1 MAAGEAKIVPE
12 LNTEADA
19 RVQMTPRHPGVSR
32 KVVQVDPKTL
42 AKVEEPQEAVYEST
56 HATRIFDPTQAPK
69 ETVEDEA
76 GLPTGSPGEL
86 SKDLLNLPDWL
97 KEVKFEESDGVDA
110 EAVKGLHKF
119 KSVKDVAKSVLHAEK
134 QIGKLASEKT
144 GLARQVE
151 DLLKR
156 PTAPE
161 VQAATAEETQKSLKA
176 ISENFLD
183 DIPGNIT
190 KLVETVQKMT
200 AAQAQGTINRLGESV
215 EAGQVEAL
223 FLGYPGLVNNAEEA
237 AKIDELASQSK
248 AKTTLGKYKQ
258 ALSEYAKEKGYA
270 SGEAYSK
277 PVNLEPAPKTAPVT
291 RTATTKKVYNRA
303 WLQQQSVNNQ
313 NWYRANQAEIM
324 AAYAEGRVR

>member
-1 MAAGEAKIVPE
+1 MAAGEARVVAAIE
-12 LNTEADA
+12 NETDA
-19 RVQMTPRHPGVSR
+19 RVRMTPRTPGLSR
-32 KVVQVDPKTL
+32 RVVEIDPKTL
-42 AKVEEPQEAVYEST
+42 AVKPGQDAVYESSRP
-56 HATRIFDPTQAPK
+56 TRIYEPTQPPH
-69 ETVEDEA
+69 ETVEEEPA
-76 GLPTGSPGEL
+76 LPDGSPGQL
-86 SKDLLNLPDWL
+86 SQDLLNLPDWL

-119 KSVKDVAKSVLHAEK
+119 RSIKDMAKSVLHGER
-134 QIGKLASEKT
+134 QLGKLASEKT

-151 DLLKR
+151 DLLRR

-190 KLVETVQKMT
+190 KLVETVQRMT

-277 PVNLEPAPKTAPVT
+277 PVNLEPEPRTAPVS
-291 RTATTKKVYNRA
+291 RTAEKKKVYNRA
-303 WLQQQSVNNQ
+303 WLQQQSVQNP
-313 NWYRANQAEIM
+313 NWYRANQGEIM